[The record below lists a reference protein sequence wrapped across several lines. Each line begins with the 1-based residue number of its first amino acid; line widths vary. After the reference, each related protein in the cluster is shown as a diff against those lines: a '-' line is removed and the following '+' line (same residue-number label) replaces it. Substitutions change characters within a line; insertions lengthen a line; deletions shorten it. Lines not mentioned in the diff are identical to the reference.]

1 MTNSTSPR
9 PRLQGSIT
17 LPANKLVTQRRSS
30 LAKQRS
36 KLGRVDGS
44 RQARSST
51 NCSLARRAAWA
62 RSHSAIRCD
71 PMHDLKPKR
80 VRSSSASTPLRSPIV
95 RRHRTACDCSACNEI
110 DVLISLNYLPED
122 AKDDRIHV
130 RMRAE
135 LARLFGEPQHQS
147 HPPASLPSCR
157 QSRRGDLKPS
167 FVHGDRSYRRTIQ
180 PHPCCRPLAPRVAP
194 PRREASPSARIVG
207 PPSARAAA
215 GAACALGASSAASGG
230 S

>member
-62 RSHSAIRCD
+62 RSRSAIRCD

-80 VRSSSASTPLRSPIV
+80 IV
-95 RRHRTACDCSACNEI
+95 RRHRTACDCSSCNEI

-130 RMRAE
+130 R
-135 LARLFGEPQHQS
+135 RL
-147 HPPASLPSCR
+147 
-157 QSRRGDLKPS
+157 
-167 FVHGDRSYRRTIQ
+167 
-180 PHPCCRPLAPRVAP
+180 
-194 PRREASPSARIVG
+194 
-207 PPSARAAA
+207 
-215 GAACALGASSAASGG
+215 
-230 S
+230 